1 MICWLWDLSGKNDS
15 RFSRGCVGSV
25 SFSKNALSLL
35 TVMNGRLSSFSF
47 HGINFSQDMKLEL
60 LKKFKETHGHTLVSK
75 DYVDPETKHR
85 LGGWV
90 DRLRQG
96 RDKLLPHQKA
106 SLDELGFCWNAYEA
120 TWSTMYELLQSYREE
135 FGHTKIKVSESYK
148 GKTLGQWVGMQVR
161 VDDDRAL
168 PMRVVNSNPLDSI
181 YSDKPTTKG
190 SCCRSESNNWNPL
203 ALCGV
208 FARLIDTKIVSITIQ
223 KRGPRMETQQRS
235 LQWMALRRR

>member
-15 RFSRGCVGSV
+15 RFSRGCVEYYL
-25 SFSKNALSLL
+25 FFEER
-35 TVMNGRLSSFSF
+35 TVFVDERWVLIFFF
-47 HGINFSQDMKLEL
+47 HCINFSQDMKLEL

-148 GKTLGQWVGMQVR
+148 GKPLGQWVGMQVR
-161 VDDDRAL
+161 V
-168 PMRVVNSNPLDSI
+168 
-181 YSDKPTTKG
+181 
-190 SCCRSESNNWNPL
+190 
-203 ALCGV
+203 
-208 FARLIDTKIVSITIQ
+208 
-223 KRGPRMETQQRS
+223 
-235 LQWMALRRR
+235 